1 MYKFPIAEIFE
12 SIQGEGIHVGKSAN
26 FIRFAGC
33 NRECEWCDT
42 DHTEKMK
49 LSLEDILSKV
59 NFENAMT
66 VLTGG
71 EPLIH
76 EGISVLIKELRKM
89 KLVKNSRHIV
99 AIETN
104 GTLPTFGLEV
114 DWVTASP
121 KPPEYTL
128 HNDCIPFELK
138 YVVDETLSLEDII
151 HERVPKGHIW
161 LQPNAKDAEKSIEKA
176 MSLLREDNTLRLGMQ
191 LHKFYELP

>member
-12 SIQGEGIHVGKSAN
+12 SIQGEGIHVGKTAN

-33 NRECEWCDT
+33 NKECEWCDT
-42 DHTEKMK
+42 DHTEKMQ
-49 LSLEDILSKV
+49 LSLPDILSKI
-59 NFENAMT
+59 NFQNVMT

-76 EGISVLIKELRKM
+76 GGISELIKEIRKM
-89 KLVKNSRHIV
+89 KLLKNPKHIV
-99 AIETN
+99 AVETN

-128 HNDCIPFELK
+128 HSDCIPFELK
-138 YVVDETLSLEDII
+138 YVVDGALRLKEIAK
-151 HERVPKGHIW
+151 ERVPVGHIW
-161 LQPNAKDAEKSIEKA
+161 LQPNAKDVKRSINKA
-176 MSLLREDNTLRLGMQ
+176 MSLLQKDNSLRLGMQ